1 MVNDN
6 VENASK
12 TPMDTQT
19 QSVVTPEVVVTK
31 KPTPQQLKK
40 AAKPRKSHLLAKQ
53 IFAQCYIWILLILM
67 YLPVLLLVIY
77 SFTNSTT
84 LGAWNGFTFDL
95 YVSLFQDQEVQIAVG
110 NTVIIAVSAALL
122 STLIGTLGAIGVF
135 ESKPWFKK
143 TLEFSTQIPV
153 VNPEIVIALSLIV
166 MFVFIGSMT
175 GYFRLSYW
183 TLLAGHLVLCTPFVY
198 LSVKP
203 KLIQM
208 DPALYEA
215 ALDLGCTPR
224 QALRKVVV
232 PEILPGI
239 LSGFLIAVTLSLD
252 DFIVTAFTRGAGLL
266 SGNSDIETISTY
278 VEGIIKKHPLPPELR
293 ALATLI
299 FLLVLALVIGMIIYQ
314 NVKAKQGKK
323 RKGRVY

>member
-1 MVNDN
+1 MVNEKTDN
-6 VENASK
+6 LSK
-12 TPMDTQT
+12 TPLDTSMNT
-19 QSVVTPEVVVTK
+19 SSSEVVVTK
-31 KPTPQQLKK
+31 APTPKQLK
-40 AAKPRKSHLLAKQ
+40 AASKPRKSHLLAKQ
-53 IFAQCYIWILLILM
+53 IFAQCYIWVLLILM
-67 YLPVLLLVIY
+67 YLPVLLLMIY
-77 SFTNSTT
+77 SFTNSTN
-84 LGAWNGFTFDL
+84 LGTWNGFTFDL
-95 YVSLFQDQEVQIAVG
+95 YVSLFHDSDVQIAVG
-110 NTVIIAVSAALL
+110 NTVIIAVTAALL
-122 STLIGTLGAIGVF
+122 STVIGTLGAVGVF

-166 MFVFIGSMT
+166 MFVFIGSWS
-175 GYFRLSYW
+175 GGVRLSYW

-208 DPALYEA
+208 DPSLYEA

-224 QALRKVVV
+224 QALRKVIF

-239 LSGFLIAVTLSLD
+239 LGGFLIAITLSLD
-252 DFIVTAFTRGAGLL
+252 DFIVTAFTRGPGLL

-299 FLLVLALVIGMIIYQ
+299 FVLVLALVIGMTIYQ

-323 RKGRVY
+323 RKGRQY

>member
-1 MVNDN
+1 MVN
-6 VENASK
+6 ENEMDSK
-12 TPMDTQT
+12 MPMD
-19 QSVVTPEVVVTK
+19 SANPTPNAEVVVTK
-31 KPTPQQLKK
+31 TPTPQQLKR
-40 AAKPRKSHLLAKQ
+40 ASKPRKTHTLAKR

-77 SFTNSTT
+77 SFTDSTT
-84 LGAWNGFTFDL
+84 LGSWNTFTFDL
-95 YVSLFQDQEVQIAVG
+95 YVQLFQDPAIQKAVG
-110 NTVIIAVSAALL
+110 NTVIIALSAAVLA
-122 STLIGTLGAIGVF
+122 TLIGTLGAIGVF

-166 MFVFIGSMT
+166 MFVFIGSVS
-175 GYFRLSYW
+175 GHFQLSYW
-183 TLLAGHLVLCTPFVY
+183 TLLAGHLVLTVPFVY

-224 QALRKVVV
+224 QALRKVIV

-239 LSGFLIAVTLSLD
+239 AGGFLIAITLSLD
-252 DFIVTAFTRGAGLL
+252 DFIVTAFTRGPGLL
-266 SGNSDIETISTY
+266 SGASDIETISTY
-278 VEGIIKKHPLPPELR
+278 VEGIIKKHPLPAELR

-299 FLLVLALVIGMIIYQ
+299 FFLVLLLVIIVIIRQ
-314 NVKAKQGKK
+314 NVKAKQGKR
-323 RKGRVY
+323 RKGRQY